1 MSANLYQDH
10 LTTRK
15 NQEAQA
21 VQLLVELNTLANKGV
36 NVLFFGNRI
45 ALNLVDIIAHHD
57 KNALNIADTLAFAT
71 ALNDQNLSHT
81 TVDLGQALKSG
92 KQADSFTSGDEV
104 PATDVVLYGF
114 GRIGRILAR
123 LLMSRP
129 ASDKG
134 LQLKAIVVRPAGE
147 ADALLKDLEKRASL
161 LERDSVHGWFD
172 GSVVVDKANSGIIAN
187 GRFIKVIYAADPS
200 EIDYTSYGIDNALII
215 DNTGKWK
222 DEAGLGKHL
231 QSKGAKKVLLTAPAS
246 GDIKNIVYNV
256 NDDTIGSDT
265 IVSAAS
271 CTTNAIT
278 PTLKLLNDKYG
289 IENGHMETIHA
300 FTNDQNLVDNHHK
313 AERRGRAATLNM
325 VMTSTGAAK
334 AVSKAIPELKGK
346 LSGSSVRVPTP
357 NVSLAILNL
366 NFKNPVNSSDEL
378 NAFIK
383 EASQSEQWQAQ
394 IAYSDSDEAVS
405 TDFVGCE
412 KVAIWDAKSTLAQDN
427 RAVMYL
433 WYDNEM
439 GYSTQVLRVAET
451 MAKNA

>member
-45 ALNLVDIIAHHD
+45 ALSLVDIIAHHD

-134 LQLKAIVVRPAGE
+134 LQLKAIVVRPAGSSDN
-147 ADALLKDLEKRASL
+147 AGDLEKRASL

-383 EASQSEQWQAQ
+383 EATESEQWQAQ

-451 MAKNA
+451 MAKNV

>member
-10 LTTRK
+10 LATRK

-21 VQLLVELNTLANKGV
+21 IQLLVELNTLANKGV

-81 TVDLGQALKSG
+81 TVDLGQALKAG

-134 LQLKAIVVRPAGE
+134 LQLKAIVVRPAGSSDN
-147 ADALLKDLEKRASL
+147 AGDLEKRASL

-300 FTNDQNLVDNHHK
+300 FTNDQNLVDNYHK

-383 EASQSEQWQAQ
+383 EASEGEQWQAQ

>member
-21 VQLLVELNTLANKGV
+21 IQLLVELNTLANKGV

-147 ADALLKDLEKRASL
+147 ADLEKRASL

-187 GRFIKVIYAADPS
+187 GRFIKVIYASDPS

>member
-10 LTTRK
+10 LATRK

-92 KQADSFTSGDEV
+92 KPADSFTRGDEV

-134 LQLKAIVVRPAGE
+134 LQLKAIVVRPAGGSDN
-147 ADALLKDLEKRASL
+147 AGDLEKRASL

-289 IENGHMETIHA
+289 IE
-300 FTNDQNLVDNHHK
+300 L
-313 AERRGRAATLNM
+313 
-325 VMTSTGAAK
+325 
-334 AVSKAIPELKGK
+334 
-346 LSGSSVRVPTP
+346 
-357 NVSLAILNL
+357 
-366 NFKNPVNSSDEL
+366 
-378 NAFIK
+378 
-383 EASQSEQWQAQ
+383 
-394 IAYSDSDEAVS
+394 
-405 TDFVGCE
+405 
-412 KVAIWDAKSTLAQDN
+412 
-427 RAVMYL
+427 
-433 WYDNEM
+433 
-439 GYSTQVLRVAET
+439 
-451 MAKNA
+451 

>member
-36 NVLFFGNRI
+36 DVLFFGNRI

-81 TVDLGQALKSG
+81 SVDLGQALKSG

-147 ADALLKDLEKRASL
+147 ADLEKRASL

-187 GRFIKVIYAADPS
+187 GRFIKVIYASDPS

>member
-10 LTTRK
+10 LTNRK

-92 KQADSFTSGDEV
+92 KQAGSFTSGDEV

-147 ADALLKDLEKRASL
+147 ADLEKRASL

>member
-36 NVLFFGNRI
+36 DVLFFGNRI

-81 TVDLGQALKSG
+81 SVDLGQALKSG

>member
-36 NVLFFGNRI
+36 DVLFFGNRI

-92 KQADSFTSGDEV
+92 KQAGSFTSGDEV

-147 ADALLKDLEKRASL
+147 ADLEKRASL

>member
-57 KNALNIADTLAFAT
+57 KNALNIADTLAFVT

-81 TVDLGQALKSG
+81 TVDLGQALKAG

-147 ADALLKDLEKRASL
+147 ADLEKRASL

>member
-57 KNALNIADTLAFAT
+57 KNALKIADTLAFAT

-147 ADALLKDLEKRASL
+147 ADLEKRASL

-187 GRFIKVIYAADPS
+187 GRFIKVIYASDPS

-313 AERRGRAATLNM
+313 AERRGRAATLNI

-412 KVAIWDAKSTLAQDN
+412 KVAIWDAKSTLAQEN

>member
-147 ADALLKDLEKRASL
+147 ADLEKRASL

-451 MAKNA
+451 MAKNV

>member
-21 VQLLVELNTLANKGV
+21 IQLLVELNTLANKGV
-36 NVLFFGNRI
+36 DVLFFGNRI

-57 KNALNIADTLAFAT
+57 KNALNIADTLAFVT
-71 ALNDQNLSHT
+71 ALNDQDLSHT

-147 ADALLKDLEKRASL
+147 ADLEKRASL

-187 GRFIKVIYAADPS
+187 GRFIKVIYASDPS

-451 MAKNA
+451 MAKNV

>member
-21 VQLLVELNTLANKGV
+21 IQLLVELNTLANKGV
-36 NVLFFGNRI
+36 DVLFFGNRI

-57 KNALNIADTLAFAT
+57 KNALNIADTLAFVT
-71 ALNDQNLSHT
+71 ALNDQDLSHT

-378 NAFIK
+378 NAFMK
-383 EASQSEQWQAQ
+383 EASESEQWQAQ

>member
-21 VQLLVELNTLANKGV
+21 IQLLVELNTLANKGV
-36 NVLFFGNRI
+36 DVLFFGNRI

-92 KQADSFTSGDEV
+92 KQAGSFTSGEEV

-147 ADALLKDLEKRASL
+147 ADLEKRASL

-412 KVAIWDAKSTLAQDN
+412 KVAIWDAKSTLAQEN

>member
-81 TVDLGQALKSG
+81 SVDLGQALKSG

-147 ADALLKDLEKRASL
+147 ADLEKRASL

-383 EASQSEQWQAQ
+383 EATESEQWQAQ

>member
-10 LTTRK
+10 LANRK

-36 NVLFFGNRI
+36 DVLFFGNRI

-81 TVDLGQALKSG
+81 SVDLGQALKSG

-134 LQLKAIVVRPAGE
+134 LQLKAIVVRPAGSSDN
-147 ADALLKDLEKRASL
+147 AGDLEKRASL

-187 GRFIKVIYAADPS
+187 GRFIKVIYASDPS

>member
-81 TVDLGQALKSG
+81 TVDLGQALKAG

-147 ADALLKDLEKRASL
+147 ADLEKRASL

-451 MAKNA
+451 MAKNV

>member
-21 VQLLVELNTLANKGV
+21 IQLLVELNTLANKGV

-81 TVDLGQALKSG
+81 TVDLGQALKAG
-92 KQADSFTSGDEV
+92 KQAGSFTSGDEV

-412 KVAIWDAKSTLAQDN
+412 KVAIWDAKSTLAQEN

>member
-36 NVLFFGNRI
+36 DVLFFGNRI

-81 TVDLGQALKSG
+81 SVDLGQALKSG

-134 LQLKAIVVRPAGE
+134 LQLKAIVVRPAGSSDN
-147 ADALLKDLEKRASL
+147 AGDLEKRASL

-378 NAFIK
+378 NAFMK
-383 EASQSEQWQAQ
+383 EASESEQWQAQ

-412 KVAIWDAKSTLAQDN
+412 KVAILDAKSTLAQEN

>member
-36 NVLFFGNRI
+36 DVLFFGNRI

-147 ADALLKDLEKRASL
+147 ADLEKRASL

-187 GRFIKVIYAADPS
+187 GRFIKVIYASDPS

>member
-147 ADALLKDLEKRASL
+147 ADLEKRASL

-383 EASQSEQWQAQ
+383 EATQSEQWQAQ

-433 WYDNEM
+433 
-439 GYSTQVLRVAET
+439 
-451 MAKNA
+451 